1 MSTTVP
7 PAGWSLLTASSGL
20 TLHRLPLFVVGMLVL
35 EFVGLIVLQRHQ
47 AHVQAQCQRSVL
59 ELVRVMP
66 GVKVVTAYAD
76 GSFEI
81 RSDNTDGPQNG
92 KP

>member
-1 MSTTVP
+1 MSATVA
-7 PAGWSLLTASSGL
+7 PAGWSLLTASCGL
-20 TLHRLPLFVVGMLVL
+20 ALYRSPLAVVAMLVL
-35 EFVGLIVLQRHQ
+35 EFAGLIVLQRHQ

-59 ELVRVMP
+59 ELVRIMP
-66 GVKVVTAYAD
+66 GVKVIHANAD

-81 RSDNTDGPQNG
+81 RSDNTDGWQNG